1 MSNLNPIFLSASIPN
16 RPPFN
21 ENVDPLAIREAVLAL
36 VAATVRKRELVFG
49 GHPAISPLVD
59 HASRTLKAQDNVW
72 IYQSRFFEDKI
83 PEVSKQ
89 FKNLVWTQKV
99 DDNKPESLT
108 IMRREMIGSR
118 DFEAAVFVGGMEGIF
133 EECEI
138 FKELH
143 PGKLLFPI
151 ASTLGASKELY
162 DSGEGVEEAEIR
174 QELNQNKRYRSLF
187 RKVILSISS

>member
-1 MSNLNPIFLSASIPN
+1 M
-16 RPPFN
+16 
-21 ENVDPLAIREAVLAL
+21 DPLAIREAVLAL

-89 FKNLVWTQKV
+89 FKNLVWTEKV
-99 DDNKPESLT
+99 DDNKAESLT
-108 IMRREMIGSR
+108 IMRREMISSR
-118 DFEAAVFVGGMEGIF
+118 DFAAAVFIGGMEGIF
-133 EECEI
+133 EECKV

-143 PGKLLFPI
+143 PGKSVIPI
-151 ASTLGASKELY
+151 ASTLGASKVLY
-162 DSGEGVEEAEIR
+162 DNGEGFEQAENR
-174 QELNQNKRYRSLF
+174 QGLNQNKRYRSLF
-187 RKVILSISS
+187 RKILAT

>member
-1 MSNLNPIFLSASIPN
+1 MSNLKPIFLSASIPD

-89 FKNLVWTQKV
+89 FKNLVWTEKV
-99 DDNKPESLT
+99 DNNKLESLT

-118 DFEAAVFVGGMEGIF
+118 DFDAAVFIGGMEGIF

-143 PGKLLFPI
+143 PQKILFPI
-151 ASTLGASKELY
+151 ASTLGAAKELY
-162 DSGEGVEEAEIR
+162 ENIESIYEE
-174 QELNQNKRYRSLF
+174 QVWQQLNQNKHYRALF
-187 RKVILSISS
+187 RTIMSNL